1 MKKTLT
7 VNLNG
12 IVFNIDED
20 AYQALKTYL
29 NEIGNHFVSDE
40 EKEILNDIE
49 ARIAEL
55 FGEKLQNN
63 KRVVDISDVENVIKV
78 LGHANQFESDS
89 SESEESQTKE
99 ETKKKTHKRFYRDPE
114 NAMLGGIAGGVAAY
128 LNWDT
133 TLVRILFV
141 IVVFIGFGWAIP
153 IYLLIWLIAPEA
165 RTTAQR
171 LEMQGKD
178 VTVDAIK
185 EQFETAKDYVESDH
199 FKQSASRVGNRLGEV
214 LRWLFKALFIVV
226 SIIIGFVGIV
236 ILAAIVFALIMVVV
250 VGKEV
255 VIGMLPFTLLS
266 SPFGSWLALIS
277 VSLLIIIPI
286 LALIIGS
293 FRLLKGNKNK
303 SQSHWFGWTLFAT
316 WIIALFCVFGL
327 SIRYLSNNDFESNL
341 SISSITET
349 RLCEP
354 FHSIHISDNMK
365 VKLSQ
370 GDSTTLS
377 LTANDGR
384 IGYIQTEVRDSVLYI
399 ALKDNA
405 PNVHLLNSGA
415 TISITTPDVRF
426 IKTEEA
432 SSVKS
437 TSMLILNNLELE
449 VNEASKADLE
459 VVIANLLTIKAS
471 EASKVEIEGL
481 ADKVSVKAHNASK
494 ADLEDLKTTT
504 ANVEACNASKV
515 EVGQTKSLWMKASDA
530 SKITYQGNPVILQS
544 VQEGMSTIKST
555 N

>member
-40 EKEILNDIE
+40 EKEIINDIE

-63 KRVVDISDVENVIKV
+63 KSVVDISDVENVIKI
-78 LGHANQFESDS
+78 LGHANQFESES

-141 IVVFIGFGWAIP
+141 ILVFVGFGWAIP

-199 FKQSASRVGNRLGEV
+199 FKQSASRVGNRLGEI
-214 LRWLFKALFIVV
+214 LRWLFKVLFIFV
-226 SIIIGFVGIV
+226 SIVIGFVGIV
-236 ILAAIVFALIMVVV
+236 ILAAIVFALIIVIVA
-250 VGKEV
+250 GKEV

-266 SPFGSWLALIS
+266 SPFVSWFALIS
-277 VSLLIIIPI
+277 VALLIIIPI
-286 LALIIGS
+286 LAIIIGS
-293 FRLLKGNKNK
+293 FRLLKGKR

-316 WIIALFCVFGL
+316 WIIALFCVLGL
-327 SIRYLSNNDFESNL
+327 SIRYLLNNDFDTNL
-341 SISSITET
+341 SISSTTET

-405 PNVHLLNSGA
+405 PNLHLLNSDA
-415 TISITTPDVRF
+415 TISITTPEVRY

-437 TSMLILNNLELE
+437 TTTLILNNLELE
-449 VNEASKADLE
+449 VNKASKADLD
-459 VVIANLLTIKAS
+459 VAVANLLIINAS

-481 ADKVSVKAHNASK
+481 ANKVSVKANNASK

-504 ANVEACNASKV
+504 ADVEARNASKV
-515 EVGQTKSLWMKASDA
+515 EVGQTDNLWMKASDA

-544 VQEGMSTIKST
+544 IQEGMSTITST
-555 N
+555 K

>member
-40 EKEILNDIE
+40 EKEIINDIE

-63 KRVVDISDVENVIKV
+63 KSVVDISDVENVIKI
-78 LGHANQFESDS
+78 LGHANQFESES

-141 IVVFIGFGWAIP
+141 ILVFVGFGWAIP

-199 FKQSASRVGNRLGEV
+199 FKQSASRVGNRLGEI
-214 LRWLFKALFIVV
+214 LRWLFKVLFIFV
-226 SIIIGFVGIV
+226 SIVIGFVGIV
-236 ILAAIVFALIMVVV
+236 ILAAIVFALIIVIVA
-250 VGKEV
+250 GKEV

-266 SPFGSWLALIS
+266 SPFVSWFALIS
-277 VSLLIIIPI
+277 VALLIIIPI
-286 LALIIGS
+286 LAIIIGS
-293 FRLLKGNKNK
+293 FRLLKGKR

-316 WIIALFCVFGL
+316 WIIALFCVLGL
-327 SIRYLSNNDFESNL
+327 SIRYLSNNDFDTNL
-341 SISSITET
+341 SISSTTET

-405 PNVHLLNSGA
+405 PNLHLLNSDA
-415 TISITTPDVRF
+415 TISITTPEVRY

-437 TSMLILNNLELE
+437 TTTLILKNLELE
-449 VNEASKADLE
+449 VNKEIGRASCRE
-459 VVIANLLTIKAS
+459 RV
-471 EASKVEIEGL
+471 
-481 ADKVSVKAHNASK
+481 
-494 ADLEDLKTTT
+494 
-504 ANVEACNASKV
+504 
-515 EVGQTKSLWMKASDA
+515 
-530 SKITYQGNPVILQS
+530 
-544 VQEGMSTIKST
+544 
-555 N
+555 